1 MHLSDRDYRVQ
12 DYAAL
17 WDMVQAIRLIQE
29 FLTSLSYEEYLNHR
43 YEQVQQD
50 RIWAIVT
57 VELIDL
63 LTQLEA
69 LLPDEI

>member
-1 MHLSDRDYRVQ
+1 MQFSDR

-17 WDMVQAIRLIQE
+17 WDMGQAIRLIQE

-50 RIWAIVT
+50 RIWAIAT
-57 VELIDL
+57 VELIHL